1 MNKFTTFI
9 ALIILFLSC
18 SESDNIKK
26 IDIPA
31 AVQLESTINKSNV
44 DLLMASRIFTY
55 KDKLIIFEPMR
66 ENMFKVFDLN
76 TLSYLYSY
84 GNRGQSGN
92 EFVSGIGL
100 NDIIVSDY
108 VEIQDGGVIRYI
120 EFCDSTANIVKSNPL
135 PLAHLKNPINRLSK
149 ISDTIYYFDNFSE
162 EDDKNEY
169 IKLDLS
175 TTETSTFS
183 PYPKWIS
190 VEKSDAEVFINYVK
204 SSTYNKSQNKIAAFY
219 FNFPVMKV
227 IDGTSCDVISETH
240 LNMSDFSFSSE
251 DKEKIIFTNPVSTDN
266 YIYVM
271 WVNSTKAD
279 VGVVG
284 GNFKPGIMV
293 FDWTG
298 NLLANYKLAHAAVS
312 FTVSEDYCKIYT
324 PSFGDENAI
333 YTYELPYI
341 KPSEDFTYFENSI
354 YSIELFPTYNLA
366 QTSKE
371 DGADKITERWG
382 YKVNGN
388 YFTQIRDDQ
397 NKKIFELETMQITV
411 CEPMEIDLLLPSLN
425 SGEIL
430 MEKTISINDASIS
443 NKMYKSDFTDP
454 KGEKGSLYTNE
465 YGFYKEGKYVN
476 ISISS
481 SIDNLAQYDNYMRHM
496 IKTIEL
502 K

>member
-1 MNKFTTFI
+1 MNKFTTCI
-9 ALIILFLSC
+9 VLIILLLSC
-18 SESDNIKK
+18 SESKNIKK

-31 AVQLESTINKSNV
+31 TVQLESTVNKSNV
-44 DLLMASRIFTY
+44 DLLIAARIFTY
-55 KDKLIIFEPMR
+55 KDKLIVFEPMR
-66 ENMFKVFDLN
+66 ENMFKVFDLK
-76 TLSYLYSY
+76 TLNYLYSY
-84 GNRGQSGN
+84 GSRGQSGK

-108 VEIQDGGVIRYI
+108 VEVKDGGVIRYV
-120 EFCDSTANIVKSNPL
+120 EFCDTTANMIKSNPL

-162 EDDKNEY
+162 EGDTNEF

-190 VEKSDAEVFINYVK
+190 EEISNTETFINYVK
-204 SSTYNKSQNKIAAFY
+204 SSTYNKTQNKIAAFY
-219 FNFPVMKV
+219 YNFPVMKI
-227 IDGTSCDVISETH
+227 IDGTNCDVISETH
-240 LNMSDFSFSSE
+240 LNLSDFSFSSA
-251 DKEKIIFTNPVSTDN
+251 DKEKVIFANPVSTDN

-271 WVNSTKAD
+271 WINRTKAD
-279 VGVVG
+279 VSTAG

-298 NLLANYKLAHAAVS
+298 NLLANYQLAHSAVT
-312 FTVSEDYCKIYT
+312 FTISEDSGKIYT
-324 PSFGDENAI
+324 PSFGDENII

-341 KPSEDFTYFENSI
+341 KPNEDFTNFENSI
-354 YSIELFPTYNLA
+354 YSIELFPMYNLA
-366 QTSKE
+366 QTSQE
-371 DGADKITERWG
+371 DGADKITEHWG
-382 YKVNGN
+382 YKVNAN

-397 NKKIFELETMQITV
+397 NKKIYELEAMQITV
-411 CEPMEIDLLLPSLN
+411 CEPLEIDPLLPSLN
-425 SGEIL
+425 HGEIL
-430 MEKTISINDASIS
+430 MEKPISVNGYDVS
-443 NKMYKSDFTDP
+443 NKMYKSVSTDP
-454 KGEKGSLYTNE
+454 NGVEGFLYTNE
-465 YGFYKEGKYVN
+465 YGFYKEGKYIN

-496 IKTIEL
+496 IKTMEL